1 LPGNAKDWIAIAPAA
16 SANTSYLTFVYTNG
30 QTSGTA
36 TFTAPGAGSYVARAF
51 SDNSFTR
58 LAESAPF
65 IVVAGAAATISTD
78 LASYPSGGTITVTYT
93 GLPGNAKDWIAIAPA
108 GSDNTSYLDFT
119 YTNGQTSDTATFT
132 APGTGSYVARA
143 FSDNSFN
150 LAAESTQ
157 FTVF

>member
-1 LPGNAKDWIAIAPAA
+1 M
-16 SANTSYLTFVYTNG
+16 
-30 QTSGTA
+30 
-36 TFTAPGAGSYVARAF
+36 
-51 SDNSFTR
+51 
-58 LAESAPF
+58 
-65 IVVAGAAATISTD
+65 
-78 LASYPSGGTITVTYT
+78 ASYPSGGTITVTYA